1 MDTAQLVRLS
11 QSGDRE
17 AFGLL
22 YNLYAPSM
30 MKVIEACVHNHDIA
44 QDILHDGFIIALM
57 ALDTLM
63 KPAKFESWLT
73 TIMRNLSLQYLR
85 EASNFVKLLETSV
98 VLEWSRYYCQFQV
111 SCQETSSPTNHF
123 CNGEAPY
130 WDYRR
135 KSRDCYYLS

>member
-1 MDTAQLVRLS
+1 MDTARLVKRS

-57 ALDTLM
+57 
-63 KPAKFESWLT
+63 PLT
-73 TIMRNLSLQYLR
+73 
-85 EASNFVKLLETSV
+85 
-98 VLEWSRYYCQFQV
+98 
-111 SCQETSSPTNHF
+111 H
-123 CNGEAPY
+123 
-130 WDYRR
+130 
-135 KSRDCYYLS
+135 